1 MKSIPNKSL
10 ILKLRITYKIL
21 FRKKKLENKSLT
33 DFKLSS
39 QQESEV

>member
-1 MKSIPNKSL
+1 MKSIPNKSI
-10 ILKLRITYKIL
+10 ILKLRIPYKIL
-21 FRKKKLENKSLT
+21 LKEKKLEKKSLT